1 MPTVAEMDLTSAPL
15 ERPLGGLGKRVFDAA
30 VAVCAILL
38 LLPLLGVVALVIR
51 LTDKGPIFF
60 SHKRMGFGGTSFR
73 CWKFRTMSVDGSRI
87 LAEHLARD
95 ASAALEWA
103 QTQKLRDDPRVTPI
117 GRFLRASSLDELPQ
131 LWNVV
136 CGEMSLV
143 GPRPIVES
151 EAGHYGRAIRFYMS
165 VRPGLTGLWQVSGR
179 SGTTYRRRVALDKAY
194 VVRWSFGKDV
204 LILFKT
210 IPAVLLAKGS
220 W

>member
-1 MPTVAEMDLTSAPL
+1 MSTVAEMDLTSAPL

-38 LLPLLGVVALVIR
+38 LLPLLGLVALVIR

-60 SHKRMGFGGTSFR
+60 SHKRMGFGGTPFR

-103 QTQKLRDDPRVTPI
+103 QTQKLRDDPRVTPV
-117 GRFLRASSLDELPQ
+117 GRFLRGSSLDELPQ

>member
-1 MPTVAEMDLTSAPL
+1 MDLTSAPL